1 MYLQGPCS
9 LRTCSL
15 RPYCT
20 PSENVFPHCAER
32 DVKMYQ
38 EIDIRTCLFWFPR
51 PVHIYNELSGD
62 KITKEGGLE
71 LLHTAQRYIMVI
83 FRSVN
88 ICLVSNFRFK
98 TIKLYVGNCV
108 LFLSSLASCRPSGA
122 SKMTF
127 LKIFFCFGYRST

>member
-1 MYLQGPCS
+1 MLRVFHENPFAWKLKCS
-9 LRTCSL
+9 FRK
-15 RPYCT
+15 
-20 PSENVFPHCAER
+20 NVFPHCAER

-71 LLHTAQRYIMVI
+71 LLHTALRCIMVI

-88 ICLVSNFRFK
+88 IYFLVSNFKFK

-122 SKMTF
+122 SKINFLMTF
-127 LKIFFCFGYRST
+127 FLLRSS